1 MRPVGDFKG
10 CCWLDLC
17 QLAASPELVIYLS
30 GLCKRECRRL
40 CVSGWERQIEGGRE
54 RWIKERERGRKIRL
68 REKIK
73 IWYLCFCFLL
83 ILKNLFLLYIQL
95 GNSNWIMCHDSE
107 ANWNS
112 EWECLRASKH
122 VVWYNCVIGFLEVT
136 QFLCVLV
143 NTLIEGEWRRRDWRG
158 ERLNGENRWRGVRES
173 WFMYWSPDLIICSNL
188 KYLMI
193 MIMAFS
199 QSLFLN
205 FNVFLLH
212 KSAAITNFI
221 FYSSSLMIKLHM
233 FNVDILHI
241 AHP

>member
-1 MRPVGDFKG
+1 MDKGWVSVVLKREASGDTVVSVQFLFTEKHHYCCEKKKVAKMRPVGDFKG

-143 NTLIEGEWRRRDWRG
+143 NTLIEGEWRRRDCRG
-158 ERLNGENRWRGVRES
+158 ERLNGETDGEV
-173 WFMYWSPDLIICSNL
+173 
-188 KYLMI
+188 
-193 MIMAFS
+193 
-199 QSLFLN
+199 
-205 FNVFLLH
+205 
-212 KSAAITNFI
+212 
-221 FYSSSLMIKLHM
+221 
-233 FNVDILHI
+233 
-241 AHP
+241 